1 MNHTPPDANA
11 RTQGQPHASQG
22 RRTRAG
28 GAKKLP
34 TRYTE
39 ATPSP
44 PLREAL
50 WLHKKLRHHDAIAR
64 YIDALA
70 LDPASLDAVMNLA
83 AAYVVVGR
91 ARPAIAL
98 YERGTT
104 LGANVSRALRD
115 AGIGLAA
122 VGEHDRAIAALTDA
136 LALDDAMVGARL
148 SLSRVLGEAGRSIEA
163 LAQAERAVEQRP
175 DDPSTHLELHRACFD
190 DGATARATQC
200 AERAFALDPTSA
212 QARLC
217 YAGALAMTKGA
228 GLPSME
234 DLVDDAT
241 VVAPGLADALR
252 HALSMRRGGCR
263 AFAYKRATIER
274 AAQSAT
280 LDGPALE
287 FGVRHGVSTRVLAE
301 RFARVTGFDSFEGLP
316 EPWQGREA
324 GAFST
329 SGEPPA
335 LPAHV
340 ALKVGRFEDTL
351 PGFVQELRDAPPS
364 LVHVDSDLYSSARC
378 ALFALGPWIRPGCVL
393 LFDEY
398 LANARWRED
407 EFRAMTEASER
418 FRWQTE
424 PIAVSWITGQA
435 ALRVTHAG

>member
-1 MNHTPPDANA
+1 
-11 RTQGQPHASQG
+11 
-22 RRTRAG
+22 
-28 GAKKLP
+28 
-34 TRYTE
+34 
-39 ATPSP
+39 
-44 PLREAL
+44 
-50 WLHKKLRHHDAIAR
+50 
-64 YIDALA
+64 
-70 LDPASLDAVMNLA
+70 MNLA

-104 LGANVSRALRD
+104 LVAKIPRALRD

-122 VGEHDRAIAALTDA
+122 VGAHDRAIAALSDA

-148 SLSRVLGEAGRSIEA
+148 SLSRVLGEAGQSIEA

-190 DGATARATQC
+190 DGATARAAQC
-200 AERAFALDPTSA
+200 AERAFSLDPTSA

-217 YAGALAMTKGA
+217 YAGALAITGA
-228 GLPSME
+228 GHP
-234 DLVDDAT
+234 LVDALVEDSA

-252 HALSMRRGGCR
+252 HALSMRREGCR

-274 AAQSAT
+274 AAESAT

-316 EPWQGREA
+316 EPWQGREK

-329 SGEPPA
+329 SGEPPS

-340 ALKVGRFEDTL
+340 TLKVGRFEDTL
-351 PGFVQELRDAPPS
+351 PDFVTELREAPS

-418 FRWQTE
+418 FCWQTE
-424 PIAVSWITGQA
+424 PVAVSWITGQA
-435 ALRVTHAG
+435 ALRVTRAG